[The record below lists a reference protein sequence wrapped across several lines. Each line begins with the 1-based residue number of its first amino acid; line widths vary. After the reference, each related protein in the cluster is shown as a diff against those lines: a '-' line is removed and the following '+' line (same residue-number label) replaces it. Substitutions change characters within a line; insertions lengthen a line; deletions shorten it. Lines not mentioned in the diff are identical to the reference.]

1 MGFFEK
7 QLTVWRV
14 SLPFR
19 LLASALTVLC
29 AKLLASLIVYFVLDV
44 SNVGTFWV
52 NTSTPDRVQNFVFQS
67 SMFARNDWMTVFLGW
82 DSAWYLSIL
91 SHGYSF
97 STQSFSFFPGLP
109 LFSSLINLLI
119 QNSAASLVSCSLV
132 FGILWVPLYQLV
144 AELYINKEAA
154 FFSALLFAFSP
165 FVFLFTTVAYS
176 EGLLLFWVLLA
187 WLMFKRGKV
196 ALASASAAVAV
207 LSRAVGILI
216 IIPMIIETI
225 KSQNHRVRGF
235 VLCCLPILAFLA
247 WLMYGQL
254 VANDWLAFI
263 HTTEWVEMYSFSA
276 FVFRIVPQFGIQSFL
291 QVPPQNYLTTLAIW
305 GSIILP
311 PFLIAKLAKTSKAL
325 MAYAVAYFVGSLVFG
340 AMLSLPRFIS
350 ILFPLWLTLTASFT
364 FNRKGVALMA
374 VVLCVF
380 FLLGLYLWSSFLNG
394 FFVA

>member
-19 LLASALTVLC
+19 LLASALIVLC
-29 AKLLASLIVYFVLDV
+29 AKLFGSIIVYFVLDV
-44 SNVGTFWV
+44 GNVGAFWV

-67 SMFARNDWMTVFLGW
+67 SMLASNDWMTVFLGW
-82 DSAWYLSIL
+82 DSAWYLTIL
-91 SHGYSF
+91 THGYSF

-119 QNSAASLVSCSLV
+119 QNSAASLVLCSLV

-144 AELYINKEAA
+144 AELYIDKKAA
-154 FFSALLFAFSP
+154 FFSALIFAFSP

-196 ALASASAAVAV
+196 ALASTSAAVAI

-216 IIPMIIETI
+216 IIPMIIETL
-225 KSQNHRVRGF
+225 KSQNHRVRDF
-235 VLCCLPILAFLA
+235 VLCCLPLLAFLA
-247 WLMYGQL
+247 WLIYGQL

-263 HTTEWVEMYSFSA
+263 HTTEWSEMYSFSA

-291 QVPPQNYLTTLAIW
+291 QVPPQNYLATLAIW

-325 MAYAVAYFVGSLVFG
+325 MAYASAYFVGSLVFG

-364 FNRKGVALMA
+364 FNRKGVVLMA